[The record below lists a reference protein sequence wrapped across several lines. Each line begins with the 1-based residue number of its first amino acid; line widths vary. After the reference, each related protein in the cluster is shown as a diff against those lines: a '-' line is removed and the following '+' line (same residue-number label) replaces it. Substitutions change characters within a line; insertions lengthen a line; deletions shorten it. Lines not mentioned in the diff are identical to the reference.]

1 MQSPRIF
8 SHLNQKIMR
17 KKKTREL
24 AIEHPHACG
33 IDVGSKFHAVA
44 TGLGDE
50 DIVKF
55 GVYTED
61 HKKLISYLKE
71 KKVLNIAMESTG
83 SYWQSLFLA
92 LQKSGFVVQLVDGK
106 QTKSYKNK
114 TDFKDARA
122 IYQLHSLGL
131 LSACFLPDDLTE
143 RMRAFYRY
151 RVQLLEESTRY
162 VNRMQK
168 ALRLMNFRLDNVVSD
183 VMGKSGHAI
192 IQGILEGE
200 EDGLKLAELAN
211 SRLKKSREEIAAGLM
226 GHREPEQMYLL
237 KDCFEAYH
245 AIQKRIKGIDEEIRK
260 LLETAADAMP
270 KKKGT
275 KTRVQKNQV
284 NIGLEDLSCTYYGV
298 DLFAVKSV
306 SFNLVMTL
314 ISEVGWGITEFPNSR
329 SFVAWLRLSPNNKIS
344 GGKILSSRTPKGK
357 NALAIAFRNA
367 ANTVA
372 QHKKGYLKAF
382 FNRIAYK
389 KGRAAAI
396 TATARKLAT
405 IVWNMIYYQ
414 KEYEPVSE
422 KEVEEKI
429 RQKVV
434 KNIKHRMKRLG
445 ITLEE
450 VAMHTELNNSRV
462 ESC

>member
-1 MQSPRIF
+1 
-8 SHLNQKIMR
+8 MR

-50 DIVKF
+50 DIAKF

-61 HKKLISYLKE
+61 HKKLIAYLKE

-92 LQKSGFVVQLVDGK
+92 LQKSGFIVRLVDGR

-143 RMRAFYRY
+143 RMRTFYRY

-192 IQGILEGE
+192 IQGILKGE

-211 SRLKKSREEIAAGLM
+211 SRVKKSRKEIAAGLM

-237 KDCFEAYH
+237 NDSFEAYH
-245 AIQKRIKGIDEEIRK
+245 AIQKRIKRIDEEILK
-260 LLETAADAMP
+260 LLETAAEAMP
-270 KKKGT
+270 KRKGT

-434 KNIKHRMKRLG
+434 KNIKHRMRRLG

-450 VAMHTELNNSRV
+450 VTMHTELNNSRV
-462 ESC
+462 ENC